1 MSEPKFAILRTQ
13 KLKDL
18 ASIRRSLKHSFR
30 EQTTLNADSNRE
42 HLNSHYGANSAAQ
55 AQESLKKL
63 LPEKRRKDAV
73 LAIEYLITAS
83 PEAMKN
89 KSKLEQDKYFADSI
103 KWLNQRHGK
112 ENVVYA
118 GIHRDETTPHLYA
131 FVVPL
136 DKETGRLNAKK
147 WLGGAK
153 ALNQMQTEFAEKVGK
168 SHGLDRG
175 IEGSK
180 AKHQTLKKFYG
191 KLEESAN
198 SKIQI
203 PVDDLEPRVLGQSLL
218 SKTIETK
225 AQIAKR
231 INDSLSE
238 QFSKIAFKASISDS
252 NKEKLETYRK
262 TLNEKESLLDG
273 LTARFNGLSK
283 AEVHGVFAIAEKI
296 REAKTKGTDQ
306 ERGKN
311 RTQDKGGYD
320 R

>member
-1 MSEPKFAILRTQ
+1 MSEPKFAILRVQ

-18 ASIRRSLKHSFR
+18 GSVMRSLKHSFR
-30 EQTTLNADSNRE
+30 EQNTPNANSNE
-42 HLNSHYGANSAAQ
+42 THLNMHFGANSAKEAHN
-55 AQESLKKL
+55 KFKGL

-83 PEAMKN
+83 PEVMKK
-89 KSKLEQDKYFADSI
+89 KSKAEQDQYFIDSL
-103 KWLNQRHGK
+103 KWLNERHGRQ
-112 ENVVYA
+112 NIVYA
-118 GIHRDETTPHLYA
+118 GVHRDETTPHLYA
-131 FVVPL
+131 YAVPL

-147 WLGGAK
+147 WLGGPK

-203 PVDDLEPRVLGQSLL
+203 PVDDLEPRVLSKSLL

-225 AQIAKR
+225 AQIVKR

-238 QFSKIAFKASISDS
+238 QFSEIAFKASISDS
-252 NKEKLETYRK
+252 NKEKMETYRNA
-262 TLNEKESLLDG
+262 LNKKENSIEG
-273 LTARFNGLSK
+273 LTSRFKGLSTV
-283 AEVHGVFAIAEKI
+283 EVQGVFAIAEKM
-296 REAKTKGTDQ
+296 RETKTQRIDQ
-306 ERGKN
+306 DRSNKPINQYDNHER
-311 RTQDKGGYD
+311 
-320 R
+320 